1 MKYLMLIGLLPL
13 LLTPSAPAQAAFDEC
28 AVQKWG
34 PNGNGTLLHEDDLQW
49 VMLHDTRITAD
60 QKAGIY
66 IAAFSPMLLK
76 MENQNLVITGYVLPL
91 SATSTTT
98 HFILT
103 RRSPACPFCPP
114 NEPTEAIEI
123 FSQTF
128 VKPTDA
134 PITVEGRL
142 HFVSRSEQGLFFRIE
157 SAKIW

>member
-1 MKYLMLIGLLPL
+1 MKFLALTGLFPL
-13 LLTPSAPAQAAFDEC
+13 LLAQTAPAQALFGDC
-28 AVQKWG
+28 TVQKWG
-34 PNGNGTLLHEDDLQW
+34 PNGNGTLKHEDDLQW
-49 VMLHDTRITAD
+49 VMFHDARITAD

-66 IAAFSPMLLK
+66 TATFSPMLLK
-76 MENQNLVITGYVLPL
+76 MDNQNLVITGYVLPL
-91 SATSTTT
+91 NPMSATT

-123 FSQTF
+123 FSQAF

-142 HFVSRSEQGLFFRIE
+142 HFVSHSEQGLFFRID
-157 SAKIW
+157 SAKVW